1 LLCASAIGF
10 YGDRGDEVLSEDSA
24 TGRGVL
30 ADVCREWEAATEP
43 AQAAGIRVVH
53 VRFGM
58 ILSPRGGALAKML
71 LPFRLGGGGRLGSGR
86 QWWSWISLDDA
97 IGAIHH
103 ALFTESLAG
112 PVNVVAP
119 APLTNADFT
128 HVLAKVIRR
137 PAMFPLP
144 AMAARLA
151 LGEMADELLLA
162 SARVQP
168 QRLIDS
174 GYTFRHPTLEPAL
187 RHMLGRAAGLT
198 RSS

>member
-1 LLCASAIGF
+1 
-10 YGDRGDEVLSEDSA
+10 
-24 TGRGVL
+24 
-30 ADVCREWEAATEP
+30 
-43 AQAAGIRVVH
+43 
-53 VRFGM
+53 M

-168 QRLIDS
+168 QRFLVS
-174 GYTFRHPTLEPAL
+174 GYTFRPPTHEPAL